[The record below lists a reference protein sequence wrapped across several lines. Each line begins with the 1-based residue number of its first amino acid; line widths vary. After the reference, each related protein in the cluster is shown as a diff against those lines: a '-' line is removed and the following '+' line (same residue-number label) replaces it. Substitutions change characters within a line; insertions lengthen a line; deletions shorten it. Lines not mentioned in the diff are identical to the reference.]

1 MLRPEEAMLSWLRRW
16 GRRLRALSDRGRARG
31 EMDEEMRFHLDMEVE
46 ELVSRGVDPDE
57 AYRQA
62 RVRFGGV
69 ERFKQEGREARGL
82 RPIED
87 LLQDLRYALRGLRR
101 APGYAAAAVVTLA
114 LGIGA
119 NTAIFSVVDGV
130 LLKPLPYAEPGRL
143 VFILQQ
149 NSPSNQW
156 PLSVVDYQ
164 GVEAQQRSFDNLSG
178 LARGRAILTGGDQPE
193 RVRVG
198 RVTADWFNTLGVHPA
213 EGRGF
218 RPGED
223 RPDAERVAVISH
235 AFRERHFGLEAD
247 VVGKTLVLDG
257 QSHTVVGVLPRG
269 VETMAGWRAEVW
281 PVLQLQPPT
290 RRGPFFI
297 QAVARLRSGVSQQD
311 VAREMTRVS
320 ERIFPVWADSFQDR
334 EARLTPFPLRDIMVG
349 NVGGGLLLL
358 FGAVGFVLLIALA
371 NVANLSLAR
380 ATTREREVA
389 LRTSLGATRGRL
401 TRQLLVESL
410 TIAVLGGLAGLL
422 LSVIALD
429 ALLALSP
436 RLPRIDQVAL
446 DGRVLAFTA
455 LITIASGVLFGLA
468 PLLHGI
474 SSDLAAALRS
484 GGRAGSEGKRA
495 SGLRAGLVTGEFALA
510 LPLLAGA
517 ALLFTSLERLQR
529 VDAGFDPEN
538 LLLARASIS
547 FSKYPD
553 AASVQQFWARALP
566 SLAAIP
572 GVAAVG
578 IGSGAPPAD
587 PGITNNFDLL
597 DRPVPPGSSQPVV
610 PWLIVSPGY
619 YDALGVRLLQGRL
632 PDETD
637 TSDDPQVV
645 AVSSSWAARFYPG
658 EQVLGRQLY
667 SGGDMENPVTV
678 VGVVSD
684 VKYTG
689 LAAVD
694 ESVVYQSY
702 AQSPW
707 RSVNL
712 VIRSRGTSVTAA
724 QVQDRLSALDP
735 EVPLTEVQTM
745 RDSLAASVSRPK
757 YWATLIGIFAVVG
770 VALAAVGIY
779 GVLSYS
785 VSRQTR
791 EIGVR
796 MALGADASALR
807 RMVVRRGMGQA
818 VLGLG
823 AGIVGA
829 LFLTRLL
836 EGLLFGVSPTD
847 PATFGSVSLLLLG
860 IALAACYWP
869 ARRATKVDPVRVL
882 ADE

>member
-1 MLRPEEAMLSWLRRW
+1 
-16 GRRLRALSDRGRARG
+16 
-31 EMDEEMRFHLDMEVE
+31 
-46 ELVSRGVDPDE
+46 
-57 AYRQA
+57 
-62 RVRFGGV
+62 
-69 ERFKQEGREARGL
+69 
-82 RPIED
+82 
-87 LLQDLRYALRGLRR
+87 
-101 APGYAAAAVVTLA
+101 
-114 LGIGA
+114 
-119 NTAIFSVVDGV
+119 
-130 LLKPLPYAEPGRL
+130 
-143 VFILQQ
+143 
-149 NSPSNQW
+149 
-156 PLSVVDYQ
+156 
-164 GVEAQQRSFDNLSG
+164 
-178 LARGRAILTGGDQPE
+178 
-193 RVRVG
+193 
-198 RVTADWFNTLGVHPA
+198 
-213 EGRGF
+213 
-218 RPGED
+218 
-223 RPDAERVAVISH
+223 
-235 AFRERHFGLEAD
+235 
-247 VVGKTLVLDG
+247 
-257 QSHTVVGVLPRG
+257 
-269 VETMAGWRAEVW
+269 
-281 PVLQLQPPT
+281 
-290 RRGPFFI
+290 
-297 QAVARLRSGVSQQD
+297 
-311 VAREMTRVS
+311 
-320 ERIFPVWADSFQDR
+320 
-334 EARLTPFPLRDIMVG
+334 MVG

-422 LSVIALD
+422 LSVLALD

-436 RLPRIDQVAL
+436 RLPRIEQVAL

-484 GGRAGSEGKRA
+484 GGRAGSERKRA

-529 VDAGFDPEN
+529 VDAGFDPDD

-547 FSKYPD
+547 FAKYPD
-553 AASVQQFWARALP
+553 DEAVRQFWGRALP
-566 SLAAIP
+566 RLAAIP
-572 GVAAVG
+572 GVTAVG
-578 IGSGAPPAD
+578 IGSGVPPAD

-597 DRPVPPGSSQPVV
+597 DRPVPPGSSQPSV

-619 YDALGVRLLQGRL
+619 LDALGARLLQGRL

-637 TSDDPQVV
+637 MPDDPPVA

-667 SGGDMENPVTV
+667 SGGDLENPVTI

-689 LAAVD
+689 LASVD

-702 AQSPW
+702 TQSPW

-735 EVPLTEVQTM
+735 DVPLTEVQMM
-745 RDSLAASVSRPK
+745 RDRLADSVSRPR

-770 VALAAVGIY
+770 VALAAIGIY

-796 MALGADASALR
+796 MALGADASAVR

-860 IALAACYWP
+860 IAFAACYWP
-869 ARRATKVDPVRVL
+869 ARRATKVDPVHVL

>member
-1 MLRPEEAMLSWLRRW
+1 MLNWLRRW
-16 GRRLRALSDRGRARG
+16 GRRLRVLTSRGKGRG
-31 EMDEEMRFHLDMEVE
+31 EMDEEMRFHLEMEVE
-46 ELVSRGVDPDE
+46 ELVARGMDPDE

-69 ERFKQEGREARGL
+69 ERFKQEARDARGI

-101 APGYAAAAVVTLA
+101 APGYAVAAVVTLA

-130 LLKPLPYAEPGRL
+130 LLKPLPYAEPERL
-143 VFILQQ
+143 VQILEQ
-149 NSPSNQW
+149 NSPSNRW
-156 PLSVVDYQ
+156 PLSVADFQ
-164 GVEAQQRSFDNLSG
+164 AIEEQQRSFDNFTGLS
-178 LARGRAILTGGDQPE
+178 RGRAILTGGEQAE

-198 RVTADWFNTLGVHPA
+198 WVTADWFNTLGVHPA

-223 RPDAERVAVISH
+223 RPDAEPVAVISH

-269 VETMAGWRAEVW
+269 VETMAGWQADVW
-281 PVLQLQPPT
+281 PTMRLRPPT

-297 QAVARLRSGVSQQD
+297 QAIARLRSGVSLQD
-311 VAREMTRVS
+311 AARDMAQVS
-320 ERIFPVWADSFQDR
+320 ERLFPVWADSFQDR

-410 TIAVLGGLAGLL
+410 TIAVLGGLAGLF
-422 LSVIALD
+422 LSVLALD

-436 RLPRIDQVAL
+436 RLPRLDQVAL
-446 DGRVLAFTA
+446 DGRVLTFTA

-468 PLLHGI
+468 PLLHGV

-484 GGRAGSEGKRA
+484 GGRTASERKRS

-529 VDAGFDPEN
+529 VDAGFDPDD

-547 FSKYPD
+547 FAKYPD
-553 AASVQQFWARALP
+553 DEAVRQFWERALP
-566 SLAAIP
+566 SLAAMP

-597 DRPVPPGSSQPVV
+597 DRPVAPGSSQPVV

-619 YDALGVRLLQGRL
+619 LDALGVRLLQGRL

-637 TSDDPQVV
+637 MPDDPPVA

-667 SGGDMENPVTV
+667 SGGDLENPLTI

-689 LAAVD
+689 LAAD
-694 ESVVYQSY
+694 DQSVVYQAY
-702 AQSPW
+702 TQE
-707 RSVNL
+707 
-712 VIRSRGTSVTAA
+712 
-724 QVQDRLSALDP
+724 VQDRLGALDP
-735 EVPLTEVQTM
+735 DVPLTEVQM
-745 RDSLAASVSRPK
+745 MHDRLADSVSRPR

-785 VSRQTR
+785 VGRQTR

-796 MALGADASALR
+796 MALGADSAAVR

-836 EGLLFGVSPTD
+836 EGLLFDISPTD
-847 PATFGSVSLLLLG
+847 PATLGSVSLLLLG
-860 IALAACYWP
+860 IAFVACYWP

-882 ADE
+882 AED